1 MTSLKKLSAV
11 QLNKIIN
18 ETQAE
23 LTRRK
28 SIDAATVEI
37 RSILKKHK
45 IDLRDIDLNK
55 ITRTSGKNSK
65 KKRAK
70 GTKSR
75 DQRSTVNAKYK
86 DPNSAATWTGR
97 GRTPVWVQ
105 GICQNEGIDIDGFKK
120 DDRFRC

>member
-1 MTSLKKLSAV
+1 MTTLEKLSAA

-28 SIDAATVEI
+28 NIDAATVEI
-37 RSILKKHK
+37 RSILKNYK
-45 IDLRDIDLNK
+45 IDFQDIDLNILTK
-55 ITRTSGKNSK
+55 TGGKSST

-70 GTKSR
+70 VTKSG
-75 DQRSTVNAKYK
+75 DQRSKVRAKYK

-97 GRTPVWVQ
+97 GRTPSWVQ
-105 GICQNEGIDIDGFKK
+105 GICQNEGIDIDGFKN
-120 DDRFRC
+120 DSRFRY

>member
-1 MTSLKKLSAV
+1 MTPLKKLSAA
-11 QLNKIIN
+11 QLKKIFD

-28 SIDAATVEI
+28 NINAATVEI
-37 RSILKKHK
+37 RSILKKYK
-45 IDLRDIDLNK
+45 IDYQDIDLSTTTKTGGK
-55 ITRTSGKNSK
+55 ISI

-70 GTKSR
+70 VTKSR
-75 DQRSTVNAKYK
+75 DQRSTVKAKYR

-97 GRTPVWVQ
+97 GRTPAWVK

-120 DDRFRC
+120 DNRFCC

>member
-1 MTSLKKLSAV
+1 MTTLKKLSAA
-11 QLNKIIN
+11 QLNKIID

-28 SIDAATVEI
+28 NIVAATVEI
-37 RSILKKHK
+37 RSILKKYK
-45 IDLRDIDLNK
+45 IDFQDIDLNT
-55 ITRTSGKNSK
+55 IIRNGGKSST

-70 GTKSR
+70 VTKLRDNRGTVK
-75 DQRSTVNAKYK
+75 AKYK

-97 GRTPVWVQ
+97 GRTPAWVQ
-105 GICQNEGIDIDGFKK
+105 GICQNEGIDIDGFKR

>member
-1 MTSLKKLSAV
+1 MTTLKKLSAA
-11 QLNKIIN
+11 QLNRIID

-28 SIDAATVEI
+28 NIDAATVEI
-37 RSILKKHK
+37 RSILKKYK
-45 IDLRDIDLNK
+45 IDFQDIDLNIIIK
-55 ITRTSGKNSK
+55 NGGKSST

-70 GTKSR
+70 VTKLRDNRGTVK
-75 DQRSTVNAKYK
+75 AKYK

-97 GRTPVWVQ
+97 GRAPAWVQ
-105 GICQNEGIDIDGFKK
+105 GICQNEGIDTDGFKR

>member
-1 MTSLKKLSAV
+1 MKALNTLSAA
-11 QLNKIIN
+11 QLNKIID

-28 SIDAATVEI
+28 NVDAATVEI
-37 RSILKKHK
+37 RSVLKKYK
-45 IDLRDIDLNK
+45 IDFQDIDLNI
-55 ITRTSGKNSK
+55 ITRTSGKSSSK
-65 KKRAK
+65 KRTKMI
-70 GTKSR
+70 KSR
-75 DQRSTVNAKYK
+75 DQRGTVKAKYK

-97 GRTPVWVQ
+97 GRTPVWVR

>member
-1 MTSLKKLSAV
+1 MTRMKKLSAA
-11 QLNKIIN
+11 QLNKIID

-28 SIDAATVEI
+28 NIDAATVEI
-37 RSILKKHK
+37 RSILKKYK
-45 IDLRDIDLNK
+45 IDFQDIDLNIINK
-55 ITRTSGKNSK
+55 TGGKSST

-70 GTKSR
+70 ATKSR
-75 DQRSTVNAKYK
+75 DQRSKVKAKYK

-97 GRTPVWVQ
+97 GRTPAWVQ

-120 DDRFRC
+120 DSRFRC

>member
-1 MTSLKKLSAV
+1 MTPLKKLSAA
-11 QLNKIIN
+11 QLKKIFD

-28 SIDAATVEI
+28 NINAATVEI
-37 RSILKKHK
+37 RSILKKYK
-45 IDLRDIDLNK
+45 IDYQDIDLSTTTKTGGK
-55 ITRTSGKNSK
+55 ISI

-70 GTKSR
+70 VTKSR
-75 DQRSTVNAKYK
+75 DQRSTVKAKYR

-97 GRTPVWVQ
+97 GRTPAWVK